1 MKRFVERCKP
11 TAFTVLCRAANL
23 ATRWQ
28 MELSGTLNGG
38 SSRLLPLGFPRGEAA
53 RLDGTSEPARLA
65 DEGWRWLKV
74 LDFPVEWRKPEHMP
88 LIQLH
93 SFTNLSPPLISH
105 NKNIGSE
112 VPLFCCDSFPPGE
125 AKNSI
130 TIRYYRS
137 TKRSIA
143 GASGRL
149 LVDPYSGRVRSTG
162 YYCTY
167 KKGAT
172 IAVAPFILFT
182 SWSARR
188 FRNPR

>member
-1 MKRFVERCKP
+1 
-11 TAFTVLCRAANL
+11 
-23 ATRWQ
+23 
-28 MELSGTLNGG
+28 
-38 SSRLLPLGFPRGEAA
+38 
-53 RLDGTSEPARLA
+53 
-65 DEGWRWLKV
+65 
-74 LDFPVEWRKPEHMP
+74 MP
-88 LIQLH
+88 LIRLH

-105 NKNIGSE
+105 KNIGSE

-162 YYCTY
+162 CLRKTGVTGGFY
-167 KKGAT
+167 
-172 IAVAPFILFT
+172 PPLQ
-182 SWSARR
+182 RR
-188 FRNPR
+188 FFIVHTKRRNHCGRAFYPIYFMVSSPFS

>member
-1 MKRFVERCKP
+1 
-11 TAFTVLCRAANL
+11 
-23 ATRWQ
+23 
-28 MELSGTLNGG
+28 
-38 SSRLLPLGFPRGEAA
+38 
-53 RLDGTSEPARLA
+53 
-65 DEGWRWLKV
+65 
-74 LDFPVEWRKPEHMP
+74 MP
-88 LIQLH
+88 LIRLH

-162 YYCTY
+162 YLRISGVTGGSAPTETFLHCTY

-172 IAVAPFILFT
+172 IAVAPFYPIYFMV
-182 SWSARR
+182 SSP
-188 FRNPR
+188 FS

>member
-1 MKRFVERCKP
+1 MACTYGFEPP
-11 TAFTVLCRAANL
+11 TVGVANL

-38 SSRLLPLGFPRGEAA
+38 SSWLLPLGFPRGEAA

-88 LIQLH
+88 LIRLH

-130 TIRYYRS
+130 TIRYYHS

-143 GASGRL
+143 GASGRQ
-149 LVDPYSGRVRSTG
+149 VGDPYRGLCHPSRCFLKSGVTG
-162 YYCTY
+162 GFYPPLQKCFFIVHT
-167 KKGAT
+167 KK
-172 IAVAPFILFT
+172 
-182 SWSARR
+182 ARPCGVCR
-188 FRNPR
+188 

>member
-1 MKRFVERCKP
+1 MACTYGFEPP
-11 TAFTVLCRAANL
+11 TVGVANL

-93 SFTNLSPPLISH
+93 SRTNLSPPLIS
-105 NKNIGSE
+105 
-112 VPLFCCDSFPPGE
+112 LFCQSVPKCRLSKKSSFPPGE
-125 AKNSI
+125 AKNSK
-130 TIRYYRS
+130 TISGYHSPNRS
-137 TKRSIA
+137 VPFAGVSTASRPLQKCFFIVHTKRR
-143 GASGRL
+143 GL
-149 LVDPYSGRVRSTG
+149 
-162 YYCTY
+162 
-167 KKGAT
+167 
-172 IAVAPFILFT
+172 AVAPFYPVYFMV
-182 SWSARR
+182 SSP
-188 FRNPR
+188 FS